1 MVHPQVPCILFTPIC
16 PHSLS
21 FRPLMFPDHGACAR
35 GRGQAHGG
43 GRHATARPEQ
53 PVSASL
59 TAPASSHATLPPCP
73 PSSHPPVVLCIR
85 VPTGIRS
92 QVWCSFDGK
101 ERTELHPGDAVLI
114 RLSKWPLPTVTSTGD
129 SSTDWFS
136 SVRSNLGWNARKLQN
151 AAGQ

>member
-1 MVHPQVPCILFTPIC
+1 MHPPPPAPCGPGAPSPTPG
-16 PHSLS
+16 PAAP
-21 FRPLMFPDHGACAR
+21 RP
-35 GRGQAHGG
+35 
-43 GRHATARPEQ
+43 
-53 PVSASL
+53 
-59 TAPASSHATLPPCP
+59 PPP
-73 PSSHPPVVLCIR
+73 PPVVLCIR

-129 SSTDWFS
+129 SSTDWFG